1 MHFAMNALES
11 ARAELTAS
19 VVQHPFLKRC
29 RKGTIAMPVLKQL
42 LVQQGHYSRHFTRY
56 LCALMS
62 NLKSTD
68 QILALAENLFEELGL
83 TSDSPTPH
91 SVIYK
96 SMLER
101 FGLNLDTGPAP
112 LPATLALIN
121 TMFEHCRDPNP
132 AMGLG
137 ALCLGAEALV
147 APVYADIM
155 AGFASQGIGGK
166 DMEFFRIHIECDDG
180 HADTLRDIMVLTAEQ
195 DPAQLDIMIAA
206 GRALARARCDFFSA
220 IEASHFQDES
230 ILDAA

>member
-1 MHFAMNALES
+1 MDLVRHALES
-11 ARAELTAS
+11 ARVELTAS
-19 VVQHPFLKRC
+19 VVQHSFLKRC
-29 RKGTIAMPVLKQL
+29 RQGTIPMPVLKQF
-42 LVQQGHYSRHFTRY
+42 LVQQGHYSRHFVRY

-68 QILALAENLFEELGL
+68 QIQALAENLFEELGL

-101 FGLNLDTGPAP
+101 FDLSLETGPAP
-112 LPATLALIN
+112 SPGTLALIG
-121 TMFEHCRDPNP
+121 TMSDHCHNPNP

-155 AGFASQGIGGK
+155 AGFASHGIGGQ
-166 DMEFFRIHIECDDG
+166 DMDFFRMHIECDDG
-180 HADTLRDIMVLTAEQ
+180 HADTLCDIMVLTAEQ
-195 DPAQLDIMIAA
+195 DLAQLDIMIAA
-206 GRALARARCDFFSA
+206 GGALARARMDFFSA
-220 IEASHFQDES
+220 IEAAHHQDKS
-230 ILDAA
+230 VLDAA